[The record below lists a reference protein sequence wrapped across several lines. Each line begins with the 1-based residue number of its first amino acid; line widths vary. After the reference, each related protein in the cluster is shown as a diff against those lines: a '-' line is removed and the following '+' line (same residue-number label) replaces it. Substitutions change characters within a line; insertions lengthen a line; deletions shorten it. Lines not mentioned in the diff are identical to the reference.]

1 MSIFDELYTTYTNL
15 LNIDI
20 TLLPNLQDFNNNN
33 FLHDLTVSLP
43 AILTIATIIIFFILV
58 VLLLKNLILIWFK

>member
-15 LNIDI
+15 LNIDT

-33 FLHDLTVSLP
+33 FIHDLTVSLP

>member
-15 LNIDI
+15 LNIDA

-58 VLLLKNLILIWFK
+58 VLLLKNLVLIWFK